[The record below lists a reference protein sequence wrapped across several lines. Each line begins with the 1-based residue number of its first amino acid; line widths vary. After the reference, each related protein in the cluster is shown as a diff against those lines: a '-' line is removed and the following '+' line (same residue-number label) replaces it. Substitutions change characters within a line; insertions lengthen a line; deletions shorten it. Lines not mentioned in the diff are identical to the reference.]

1 MNRLTM
7 YLVTLGVFLTATSE
21 LVVSGILY
29 PISED
34 LQISLA
40 LAGQLITAYSL
51 SFAIGTPIL
60 VSLTARM
67 NRKKVLLGSLLV
79 YIAGSLVSFASHDI
93 WLLMVARVLLGVS
106 SGVYLVSAMGAA
118 AKLTAPEH
126 LGRAIGTIVL
136 GFSSAMVLGVPIGIT
151 IANALSWQSIFL
163 LLAVLSLLI
172 VFLLARLLP
181 NVEGDEPVPFH
192 QQFKVLGSILIVSA
206 LLLTLFRESG
216 NSVLFTYIAAF
227 LQDIFRISPA
237 GISLVMLVLGVLGAV
252 GARLG
257 GYGVDRFGA
266 PKVIIS
272 SMLIHIGVFAIL
284 PLLHSPLI
292 GLPLIGLMA
301 VSMFAAGPAVQSYF
315 IQQAPG
321 SPNLILSLNTSIIH
335 LGLAA
340 GAGAGG
346 FMVNAS
352 STLQYH
358 PWVGA
363 FVLALGLAAGLVSF
377 SAGRRKA
384 LSKAPAA

>member
-34 LQISLA
+34 LHISLA

-67 NRKKVLLGSLLV
+67 DRKKVLLGSLLV
-79 YIAGSLVSFASHDI
+79 YIAGSLVSFASHNI
-93 WLLMVARVLLGVS
+93 WLLMGARILLGVS

-118 AKLTAPEH
+118 AKLAAPEQ

-237 GISLVMLVLGVLGAV
+237 GISLVMLVLGVLGAF

-346 FMVNAS
+346 FMVNTS

-377 SAGRRKA
+377 SAGRRKS

>member
-34 LQISLA
+34 LHISLA

-67 NRKKVLLGSLLV
+67 DRKKVLLGSLLV

-93 WLLMVARVLLGVS
+93 WLLMGARVLLGVS

-172 VFLLARLLP
+172 VFLLARHLP
-181 NVEGDEPVPFH
+181 NVEM
-192 QQFKVLGSILIVSA
+192 S
-206 LLLTLFRESG
+206 R
-216 NSVLFTYIAAF
+216 Y
-227 LQDIFRISPA
+227 
-237 GISLVMLVLGVLGAV
+237 
-252 GARLG
+252 
-257 GYGVDRFGA
+257 RF
-266 PKVIIS
+266 IS
-272 SMLIHIGVFAIL
+272 SSRCWA
-284 PLLHSPLI
+284 
-292 GLPLIGLMA
+292 
-301 VSMFAAGPAVQSYF
+301 
-315 IQQAPG
+315 
-321 SPNLILSLNTSIIH
+321 
-335 LGLAA
+335 
-340 GAGAGG
+340 
-346 FMVNAS
+346 AS
-352 STLQYH
+352 S
-358 PWVGA
+358 
-363 FVLALGLAAGLVSF
+363 
-377 SAGRRKA
+377 
-384 LSKAPAA
+384 

>member
-34 LQISLA
+34 LHISLA

-67 NRKKVLLGSLLV
+67 DRKKVLLGSLLV
-79 YIAGSLVSFASHDI
+79 YIAGSLVSFASHNI
-93 WLLMVARVLLGVS
+93 WLLMGARVLLGVS

-118 AKLTAPEH
+118 AKLAAPEQ

-237 GISLVMLVLGVLGAV
+237 GISLVMLVLGVLGAF

-346 FMVNAS
+346 FMVNTS

-377 SAGRRKA
+377 SAGRRKS